1 MRVVLFGPPGSGK
14 GTQAN
19 LLKKVFSLHHIS
31 TGEMI
36 REEVRLG
43 THAGLEAKPY
53 LKEGQLVP
61 GPLVREM
68 AEHAISDLNY
78 DDFILDGYPRTVQQ
92 AVWLDEFLEAL
103 NLDLDAI
110 ISIQVPQ
117 EVLVERLSKR
127 RVNALSGENYHL
139 DFKPPPDNLDPALV
153 VQRPDDRPEAIRKR
167 LKVYAD
173 ETEPVESYYRSRD
186 NYHSVDGLG
195 DQMEVHARIVSILR
209 SPSLSEKSA

>member
-19 LLKKVFSLHHIS
+19 LLRKEFSLHHIS

-53 LKEGQLVP
+53 LKEGRLVP
-61 GPLVREM
+61 GPIVREM

-78 DDFILDGYPRTVQQ
+78 DDFILDGYPRTVEQ
-92 AVWLDEFLEAL
+92 ATWLDEFLGSL

-110 ISIQVPQ
+110 ISIRVPQ
-117 EVLVERLSKR
+117 DILVERLSKR

-139 DFKPPPDNLDPALV
+139 DFKPPPENLDPALV
-153 VQRPDDRPEAIRKR
+153 VQRADDKPDAIRNR
-167 LKVYAD
+167 LAVYAA
-173 ETEPVESYYRSRD
+173 ETEPVESYYRNRD
-186 NYHSVDGLG
+186 FYYEVDGLG
-195 DQMEVHARIVSILR
+195 DQMEVHGRIVSILR